1 MLRRFS
7 TNFAIFSILLDGF
20 LITLALHISVYL
32 RDFANRFPFVRP
44 LPELSRVPFELYL
57 IFPIV
62 WLVTLLVFNIY
73 DGRKNIRVIDEFSSL
88 TFGAFLA
95 TVTSAGVL
103 YLTYRDISRFQ
114 FALFAITA
122 FLFLLIWRS
131 IIRNTVHRKYS
142 KKIEMRKVLILGAGT
157 AGRRV
162 GEQIKKESMYGL
174 QVVGY
179 LDDNPKKQKEV
190 DVVGDLDIARTIIS
204 STQIDDVVVALPLS
218 AHQRL
223 NQIVSDLHDLPVRVW
238 IIPDYFSL
246 TLHKAG
252 VFDFAGIPM
261 LDLRAPALNEYQR
274 MMKRSF
280 DLFISLICFPF
291 WLVLMGIIA
300 LLIKL
305 DSPGPVI
312 FRQKRVGENGK
323 LFTMLKFRTMEEHAE
338 EKNHL
343 VETRDEN
350 GARILKRPNDPRIT
364 KIGKLLRQS
373 SLDEIPQIINVMN
386 GDMSLV
392 GPRPEMPEFVDEYL
406 PWQRKRFAIP
416 QGMTG
421 WWQVNGRSDRPMHL
435 HTEDDLFYIQNYSIW
450 LDLQIIA
457 RTFWV
462 VLRRKG
468 AY

>member
-1 MLRRFS
+1 MDLDLSEYCSKNNKTIGFLGSREGVVQRVSSILIKQSKHLNIAFTHHGYFNKTLDHPENEAVISAINAAKPDILLVGFGMPIQEKWIMENFDRLDVKVFLPVGAAFDYISGNVPRAPRWMTDHGLEWLGRLIIEPRRLWKRYLIGIPLFFWRVLKQRLGILKTTRITPMLRRFS

-20 LITLALHISVYL
+20 LITLALYLSVYL
-32 RDFANRFPFVRP
+32 RAFANRFSFVRP

-62 WLVTLLVFNIY
+62 WLVTFLVFNIY

-131 IIRNTVHRKYS
+131 IIRTTVHRKYS

-157 AGRRV
+157 AGRSV
-162 GEQIKKESMYGL
+162 GQQIKKESMYGL

-246 TLHKAG
+246 NTSQSRRFRFCRHSHAG
-252 VFDFAGIPM
+252 
-261 LDLRAPALNEYQR
+261 LT
-274 MMKRSF
+274 
-280 DLFISLICFPF
+280 C
-291 WLVLMGIIA
+291 
-300 LLIKL
+300 
-305 DSPGPVI
+305 PG
-312 FRQKRVGENGK
+312 FE
-323 LFTMLKFRTMEEHAE
+323 
-338 EKNHL
+338 
-343 VETRDEN
+343 
-350 GARILKRPNDPRIT
+350 
-364 KIGKLLRQS
+364 
-373 SLDEIPQIINVMN
+373 
-386 GDMSLV
+386 
-392 GPRPEMPEFVDEYL
+392 
-406 PWQRKRFAIP
+406 
-416 QGMTG
+416 
-421 WWQVNGRSDRPMHL
+421 
-435 HTEDDLFYIQNYSIW
+435 
-450 LDLQIIA
+450 
-457 RTFWV
+457 
-462 VLRRKG
+462 
-468 AY
+468 